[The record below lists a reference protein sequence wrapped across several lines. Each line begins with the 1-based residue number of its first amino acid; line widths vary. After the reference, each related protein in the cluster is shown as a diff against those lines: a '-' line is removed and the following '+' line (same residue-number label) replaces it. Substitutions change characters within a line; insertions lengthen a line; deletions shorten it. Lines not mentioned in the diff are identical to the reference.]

1 MFPTAI
7 FNCDF
12 PFIHYELCL
21 MTFGDPGDRTY
32 KLVLIGDGA
41 VGKTS
46 IRERY
51 LGKGFKRSQLATIGV
66 DFAQKY
72 TSYGGVNVRHIIWD
86 LAGQPTYASVRR
98 HYYQGSSAIVLV
110 YSVVE
115 RESFDNASRWLVEA
129 HKHLRGAEWT
139 GWEGL
144 PTAIIGNKI
153 DLRES
158 GQFEDTVTTEEGKA
172 FAEYFAQRLDAA
184 VLYKETS
191 ALTGENIDETFL
203 ELTGFMFEADEKRPP
218 RTVETANEE
227 E

>member
-1 MFPTAI
+1 MV
-7 FNCDF
+7 
-12 PFIHYELCL
+12 EQ
-21 MTFGDPGDRTY
+21 FGSSGDRTY

-72 TSYGGVNVRHIIWD
+72 TSYKGVNVRHIIWD
-86 LAGQPTYASVRR
+86 LAGQPSYASVRR
-98 HYYQGSSAIVLV
+98 HYYQGSSAIILV

-115 RESFDNASRWLVEA
+115 RVSFDNASRWLVEA

-153 DLRES
+153 DLRDS
-158 GQFEDTVTTEEGKA
+158 GQFEDVVATDEGER
-172 FAEYFAQRLDAA
+172 FAKYFGEQLNAPFM
-184 VLYKETS
+184 YKETS
-191 ALTGENIDETFL
+191 ALTGENIDEVFNEINRL
-203 ELTGFMFEADEKRPP
+203 MFETDEKRKP
-218 RTVETANEE
+218 RTVKDSN
-227 E
+227 

>member
-1 MFPTAI
+1 MSTQ
-7 FNCDF
+7 
-12 PFIHYELCL
+12 
-21 MTFGDPGDRTY
+21 FGSPGDKTY

-51 LGKGFKRSQLATIGV
+51 LGKGFRKSQLATIGV
-66 DFAQKY
+66 DFAQKF
-72 TSYGGVNVRHIIWD
+72 TTYGGVNVRHIIWD
-86 LAGQPTYASVRR
+86 LAGQPSYASVRR
-98 HYYQGSSAIVLV
+98 HYYQGSSGIVLV

-115 RESFDNASRWLVEA
+115 RDSFDNATKWLVEA
-129 HKHLRGAEWT
+129 HKQLRGAEWS

-158 GQFEDTVTTEEGKA
+158 GEFEDTVTTDEGQA
-172 FAEYFAQRLDAA
+172 FAKYFCERLNAP

-191 ALTGENIDETFL
+191 AMTGENIDEAFS
-203 ELTGFMFEADEKRPP
+203 ELTGLMFEVDEKRPP
-218 RTVETANEE
+218 RTVKTANKEE
-227 E
+227 

>member
-1 MFPTAI
+1 M
-7 FNCDF
+7 
-12 PFIHYELCL
+12 PFGSE
-21 MTFGDPGDRTY
+21 GDRTY

-72 TSYGGVNVRHIIWD
+72 TSYQGVNVRHIIWD
-86 LAGQPTYASVRR
+86 LAGQPSYASVRR
-98 HYYQGSSAIVLV
+98 HYYQGSSAIILV

-115 RESFDNASRWLVEA
+115 RVSFDNATKWLVEA
-129 HKHLRGAEWT
+129 HKHLRGPEWS

-144 PTAIIGNKI
+144 PTAVIGNKI

-158 GQFEDTVTTEEGKA
+158 GEFEDVVTCEEGQA
-172 FAEYFAQRLDAA
+172 FANYFSERLDAA

-191 ALTGENIDETFL
+191 ALTGENVNEAFD
-203 ELTGFMFEADEKRPP
+203 ELTGLMFEADANRKP
-218 RTVETANEE
+218 RTVKDSN
-227 E
+227 

>member
-1 MFPTAI
+1 MHLRYSNIQFEIRKTYRLNVMGPQ
-7 FNCDF
+7 
-12 PFIHYELCL
+12 
-21 MTFGDPGDRTY
+21 FGSPGDRTY

-72 TSYGGVNVRHIIWD
+72 TTYDGVNVRHIIWD
-86 LAGQPTYASVRR
+86 LAGQPSYASVRK
-98 HYYQGSSAIVLV
+98 HYYQGSSAIILV

-115 RESFDNASRWLVEA
+115 RDSFDNSSKWLVEA
-129 HKHLRGAEWT
+129 HKHLQVPGWT
-139 GWEGL
+139 GWDGL

-158 GQFEDTVTTEEGKA
+158 GQFEDIVSAKEGHQ
-172 FAEYFAQRLDAA
+172 FAEHFSEQLNVP

-191 ALTGENIDETFL
+191 ALTGENIDETFS
-203 ELTGFMFEADEKRPP
+203 ELNGLIFKTDSNRKA
-218 RTVETANEE
+218 RTVKDSN
-227 E
+227 

>member
-1 MFPTAI
+1 M
-7 FNCDF
+7 N
-12 PFIHYELCL
+12 
-21 MTFGDPGDRTY
+21 FGIPGDRSY

-72 TSYGGVNVRHIIWD
+72 TTYNGVNVRHIIWD
-86 LAGQPTYASVRR
+86 LAGQPSFASVRR
-98 HYYQGSSAIVLV
+98 HYYQGSSAILLV

-115 RESFDNASRWLVEA
+115 RESFDNASKWLVEA
-129 HKHLRGAEWT
+129 HKHLRGKEWA
-139 GWEGL
+139 GWEWF

-158 GQFEDTVTTEEGKA
+158 GQFEDIVSTEEGRA
-172 FAEYFAQRLDAA
+172 FAELFCEKLKAP

-191 ALTGENIDETFL
+191 ALTGENINETFSD
-203 ELTGFMFEADEKRPP
+203 LTGLMFEADENRLP
-218 RTVETANEE
+218 RRVETSNKE
-227 E
+227 

>member
-1 MFPTAI
+1 
-7 FNCDF
+7 
-12 PFIHYELCL
+12 
-21 MTFGDPGDRTY
+21 MTFGAPGDRTY

-51 LGKGFKRSQLATIGV
+51 LGRGFKRSQLATIGV

-72 TSYGGVNVRHIIWD
+72 TAYNGVNVRHIIWD

-98 HYYQGSSAIVLV
+98 HYYQGSSAIILV

-115 RESFDNASRWLVEA
+115 RESFDNASKWLVEA
-129 HKHLRGAEWT
+129 HKHLRGVSWA
-139 GWEGL
+139 GWEWL

-158 GQFEDTVTTEEGKA
+158 GQFEDIVSSEEGRA
-172 FAEYFAQRLDAA
+172 FAELFSDKLRAP

-191 ALTGENIDETFL
+191 ALTGENINETFSD
-203 ELTGFMFEADEKRPP
+203 LTGLMFEADEQRLP
-218 RTVETANEE
+218 RRVETSNKAE
-227 E
+227 

>member
-1 MFPTAI
+1 MSAQ
-7 FNCDF
+7 
-12 PFIHYELCL
+12 
-21 MTFGDPGDRTY
+21 FGSPGDRTY

-66 DFAQKY
+66 DFAQKF
-72 TSYGGVNVRHIIWD
+72 TTHEGVNVRHIIWD
-86 LAGQPTYASVRR
+86 LAGQPSYASVRR
-98 HYYQGSSAIVLV
+98 HYYQGSSGILLV

-115 RESFDNASRWLVEA
+115 RDSFDNATKWLVEA
-129 HKHLRGAEWT
+129 HKHLRGAEWS

-144 PTAIIGNKI
+144 PTAVIGNKI

-158 GQFEDTVTTEEGKA
+158 GEFEDIVTTEEGQV
-172 FAEYFAQRLDAA
+172 FTEYFSERLDAP

-191 ALTGENIDETFL
+191 ALTGENIDEAFS
-203 ELTGFMFEADEKRPP
+203 ELTGLMFEADEKRLP
-218 RTVETANEE
+218 RTVKTSNEE
-227 E
+227 KQ

>member
-1 MFPTAI
+1 MP
-7 FNCDF
+7 
-12 PFIHYELCL
+12 Y
-21 MTFGDPGDRTY
+21 GSPGDKTY

-86 LAGQPTYASVRR
+86 LAGQPSYASVRR

-158 GQFEDTVTTEEGKA
+158 GQFQDTVDTDEGER
-172 FAEYFAQRLDAA
+172 FAKYFGEQLNAPF
-184 VLYKETS
+184 LYKETS
-191 ALTGENIDETFL
+191 ALTGENIDEVFD
-203 ELTGFMFEADEKRPP
+203 ELNGLMFEADEKRKP
-218 RTVETANEE
+218 RTVKTANEPE
-227 E
+227 D

>member
-1 MFPTAI
+1 M
-7 FNCDF
+7 
-12 PFIHYELCL
+12 PF
-21 MTFGDPGDRTY
+21 GSPGDRTY

-72 TSYGGVNVRHIIWD
+72 TSHGGVNVRHIIWD
-86 LAGQPTYASVRR
+86 LAGQPSYASVRR
-98 HYYQGSSAIVLV
+98 HYYQGSSAIILV

-115 RESFDNASRWLVEA
+115 RESYDNASKWLVEA
-129 HKHLRGAEWT
+129 HKHLRSAEWI

-158 GQFEDTVTTEEGKA
+158 GQFEEIVTTEEGQE
-172 FAEYFAQRLDAA
+172 FAEYFSEQLNAP
-184 VLYKETS
+184 VLFKETS
-191 ALTGENIDETFL
+191 ALTGENINETFS
-203 ELTGFMFEADEKRPP
+203 ELTELMFEADAKRKP
-218 RTVETANEE
+218 RTVKTANEPDE
-227 E
+227 PTRA

>member
-1 MFPTAI
+1 
-7 FNCDF
+7 
-12 PFIHYELCL
+12 
-21 MTFGDPGDRTY
+21 MTFGAPGDRTY

-72 TSYGGVNVRHIIWD
+72 TSYNGVNVRHIIWD
-86 LAGQPTYASVRR
+86 LAGQPSYASVRR
-98 HYYQGSSAIVLV
+98 HYYQGSSAILLV

-115 RESFDNASRWLVEA
+115 RESFDNASKWLVEA
-129 HKHLRGAEWT
+129 HKHLRGAEWS
-139 GWEGL
+139 GWEWF

-158 GQFEDTVTTEEGKA
+158 GQFEEVVTTEEGRDFADHFSETLKA
-172 FAEYFAQRLDAA
+172 P

-191 ALTGENIDETFL
+191 ALTGANIDETFS
-203 ELTGFMFEADEKRPP
+203 ELTGLMFQADDNRLP
-218 RTVETANEE
+218 RRVESSN
-227 E
+227 

>member
-1 MFPTAI
+1 MS
-7 FNCDF
+7 
-12 PFIHYELCL
+12 
-21 MTFGDPGDRTY
+21 FGSPGDRTY

-51 LGKGFKRSQLATIGV
+51 LGRGFKKSQLATIGV

-72 TSYGGVNVRHIIWD
+72 TSHAGVNVRHIIWD

-98 HYYQGSSAIVLV
+98 HYYQGSSAIILV

-115 RESFDNASRWLVEA
+115 RVSFDNASRWLVEA

-158 GQFEDTVTTEEGKA
+158 GEFDDVVPTDEGQR
-172 FAEYFAQRLDAA
+172 FAHYFSEQLNAP

-191 ALTGENIDETFL
+191 ALTGENINEAFD
-203 ELTGFMFEADEKRPP
+203 ELTALMFEADAKRKP
-218 RTVETANEE
+218 RTVAESNEPE
-227 E
+227 

>member
-1 MFPTAI
+1 
-7 FNCDF
+7 
-12 PFIHYELCL
+12 
-21 MTFGDPGDRTY
+21 MTFGVPGDRTY

-72 TSYGGVNVRHIIWD
+72 TTYHGVNVRHIIWD
-86 LAGQPTYASVRR
+86 LAGQPSYASVRR
-98 HYYQGSSAIVLV
+98 HYYQGSSAIILV

-115 RESFDNASRWLVEA
+115 RDSFDNASKWLVEA
-129 HKHLRGAEWT
+129 HKHLRGAEWA
-139 GWEGL
+139 GWEWF

-153 DLRES
+153 DLRETE
-158 GQFEDTVTTEEGKA
+158 QFEDIISTEEGREFADLFSDKLKA
-172 FAEYFAQRLDAA
+172 P

-191 ALTGENIDETFL
+191 ALTGENIDEAFSD
-203 ELTGFMFEADEKRPP
+203 LTGLMFEADEKREP
-218 RTVETANEE
+218 RTVKTANE
-227 E
+227 

>member
-1 MFPTAI
+1 MVFERSYVI
-7 FNCDF
+7 L
-12 PFIHYELCL
+12 E
-21 MTFGDPGDRTY
+21 FGSLGDRTY

-72 TSYGGVNVRHIIWD
+72 TAYNGVNVRHIIWD
-86 LAGQPTYASVRR
+86 LAGQPSYASVRR

-115 RESFDNASRWLVEA
+115 RGSFDNASKWLVEA
-129 HKHLRGAEWT
+129 HKHLRGTEWS
-139 GWEGL
+139 GWSGL

-158 GQFEDTVTTEEGKA
+158 GEFEDVIPPEEGKE
-172 FAEYFAQRLDAA
+172 FAEHFSERLEAP

-191 ALTGENIDETFL
+191 ALTGENIDEAFD
-203 ELTGFMFEADEKRPP
+203 ELNGLMFEADEKRQP
-218 RTVETANEE
+218 RRVETANKEE
-227 E
+227 

>member
-1 MFPTAI
+1 M
-7 FNCDF
+7 
-12 PFIHYELCL
+12 PF
-21 MTFGDPGDRTY
+21 GAPGDRTY

-51 LGKGFKRSQLATIGV
+51 LGRGFKRSQLATIGV

-72 TSYGGVNVRHIIWD
+72 TSHQGVNVRHIIWD

-98 HYYQGSSAIVLV
+98 HYYQGSSAILLV

-115 RESFDNASRWLVEA
+115 RVSFDNASKWLVEA
-129 HKHLRGAEWT
+129 HKHLRGAEWY

-144 PTAIIGNKI
+144 PTAVIGNKI
-153 DLRES
+153 DLRDS
-158 GQFEDTVTTEEGKA
+158 GEFEDIVSTEEGQA
-172 FAEYFAQRLDAA
+172 FADYFTERLDAP

-191 ALTGENIDETFL
+191 ALTGENIDEAFS
-203 ELTGFMFEADEKRPP
+203 ELTGMMFEADEKRPP
-218 RTVETANEE
+218 RRVATSNPEE
-227 E
+227 

>member
-1 MFPTAI
+1 
-7 FNCDF
+7 
-12 PFIHYELCL
+12 
-21 MTFGDPGDRTY
+21 MTFGSPGDRTY

-51 LGKGFKRSQLATIGV
+51 LGKGFKRSQMATIGV

-86 LAGQPTYASVRR
+86 LAGQPSYASVRR
-98 HYYQGSSAIVLV
+98 HYYQGSSAIILV

-129 HKHLRGAEWT
+129 HKHLRTAEWA

-158 GQFEDTVTTEEGKA
+158 GDFEEIVSTDEGERFAKYFSEQLKA
-172 FAEYFAQRLDAA
+172 P
-184 VLYKETS
+184 VLFKETS
-191 ALTGENIDETFL
+191 ALTGENINEVFS
-203 ELTGFMFEADEKRPP
+203 ELTGLMFEADAKRKP
-218 RTVETANEE
+218 RTVKTANVEE
-227 E
+227 P

>member
-1 MFPTAI
+1 MGTQ
-7 FNCDF
+7 
-12 PFIHYELCL
+12 
-21 MTFGDPGDRTY
+21 FGSQGDRTY

-86 LAGQPTYASVRR
+86 LAGQPSYASVRR
-98 HYYQGSSAIVLV
+98 HYYQGSSAIILV

-129 HKHLRGAEWT
+129 HKHLRGAGWA

-158 GQFEDTVTTEEGKA
+158 GQFENPVETDEGER
-172 FAEYFAQRLDAA
+172 FAKYFGEQLSAPF
-184 VLYKETS
+184 LYKETS
-191 ALTGENIDETFL
+191 ALTGENIDEVFDEINRL
-203 ELTGFMFEADEKRPP
+203 LFETDEKRRP
-218 RTVETANEE
+218 RTVEEANEPE
-227 E
+227 DQ

>member
-1 MFPTAI
+1 M
-7 FNCDF
+7 
-12 PFIHYELCL
+12 PF
-21 MTFGDPGDRTY
+21 GSPGDRTY

-72 TSYGGVNVRHIIWD
+72 TSHGGVNVRHIIWD
-86 LAGQPTYASVRR
+86 LAGQPSYASVRR
-98 HYYQGSSAIVLV
+98 HYYQGSSAIILV

-115 RESFDNASRWLVEA
+115 RESYDNASKWLVEA

-158 GQFEDTVTTEEGKA
+158 GQFEEIVTTEEGEE
-172 FAEYFAQRLDAA
+172 FAEYFSEQLNAP
-184 VLYKETS
+184 VLFKETS
-191 ALTGENIDETFL
+191 ALTGENINETFS
-203 ELTGFMFEADEKRPP
+203 ELTELMFEADGKKKP
-218 RTVETANEE
+218 RTVKTANEPDA
-227 E
+227 

>member
-1 MFPTAI
+1 MS
-7 FNCDF
+7 
-12 PFIHYELCL
+12 
-21 MTFGDPGDRTY
+21 FGSPGDRTY

-98 HYYQGSSAIVLV
+98 HYYQGSSAIILV

-115 RESFDNASRWLVEA
+115 RESFDNASKWLVEA
-129 HKHLRGAEWT
+129 HRHLRGAEWY
-139 GWEGL
+139 GWQGL
-144 PTAIIGNKI
+144 PTAVIGNKI

-158 GQFEDTVTTEEGKA
+158 GEFEDIVSTDEGRA
-172 FAEYFAQRLDAA
+172 FANYFAERLDAP

-191 ALTGENIDETFL
+191 ALTGENIDEAFS
-203 ELTGFMFEADEKRPP
+203 ELTGLMFDADEKRPP
-218 RTVETANEE
+218 RRVATSNPDE
-227 E
+227 

>member
-1 MFPTAI
+1 M
-7 FNCDF
+7 N
-12 PFIHYELCL
+12 
-21 MTFGDPGDRTY
+21 FGAPGDRTY

-72 TSYGGVNVRHIIWD
+72 TSYNGVNVRHIIWD
-86 LAGQPTYASVRR
+86 LAGQPSYASVRR
-98 HYYQGSSAIVLV
+98 HYYQGSSAILLV

-115 RESFDNASRWLVEA
+115 RESFDNASKWLVEA
-129 HKHLRGAEWT
+129 HKHLRGAEWS
-139 GWEGL
+139 GWEWF

-158 GQFEDTVTTEEGKA
+158 GQFEEVVTTEEGRDFADHFSETLKA
-172 FAEYFAQRLDAA
+172 P

-191 ALTGENIDETFL
+191 ALTGANIDETFS
-203 ELTGFMFEADEKRPP
+203 ELTGLMFQADDNRLP
-218 RTVETANEE
+218 RRVESSN
-227 E
+227 

>member
-1 MFPTAI
+1 
-7 FNCDF
+7 
-12 PFIHYELCL
+12 
-21 MTFGDPGDRTY
+21 MTFGALGDRTY

-72 TSYGGVNVRHIIWD
+72 TTHNGVNVRHIIWD
-86 LAGQPTYASVRR
+86 LAGQPTYASVRK
-98 HYYQGSSAIVLV
+98 HYYQGSSAIILV

-129 HKHLRGAEWT
+129 HKHLRGSAWA
-139 GWEGL
+139 GWEWL
-144 PTAIIGNKI
+144 PTAIIGKKR
-153 DLRES
+153 DLRDS
-158 GQFEDTVTTEEGKA
+158 GEFEDIVATEEGER
-172 FAEYFAQRLDAA
+172 FSMYFGEQLNAP

-191 ALTGENIDETFL
+191 ALTGENINQVFS
-203 ELTGFMFEADEKRPP
+203 ELTALMFEADDKRLP
-218 RTVETANEE
+218 RRVATSNKDE
-227 E
+227 

>member
-1 MFPTAI
+1 M
-7 FNCDF
+7 
-12 PFIHYELCL
+12 PF
-21 MTFGDPGDRTY
+21 GSPGDRTY

-51 LGKGFKRSQLATIGV
+51 LGKGFKKSQLATIGV

-86 LAGQPTYASVRR
+86 LAGQPSYASVRR
-98 HYYQGSSAIVLV
+98 HYYQGSSAIILV

-115 RESFDNASRWLVEA
+115 RVSYDNASKWLVEA

-158 GQFEDTVTTEEGKA
+158 GQFEEIVTTEEGEE
-172 FAEYFAQRLDAA
+172 FAEYFSEQLNAP
-184 VLYKETS
+184 VLFKETS
-191 ALTGENIDETFL
+191 ALTGENINETFND
-203 ELTGFMFEADEKRPP
+203 LTGLMFAADMRRKP
-218 RTVETANEE
+218 RTVKTANEPDE
-227 E
+227 RTRA

>member
-1 MFPTAI
+1 M
-7 FNCDF
+7 N
-12 PFIHYELCL
+12 
-21 MTFGDPGDRTY
+21 FGAPGDRTY

-72 TSYGGVNVRHIIWD
+72 TTYNGVNVRHIIWD
-86 LAGQPTYASVRR
+86 LAGQPSYASVRR
-98 HYYQGSSAIVLV
+98 HYYQGSSAILLV

-115 RESFDNASRWLVEA
+115 RESFDNASKWLVEA
-129 HKHLRGAEWT
+129 HKHLRGAEWS
-139 GWEGL
+139 GWEWF

-158 GQFEDTVTTEEGKA
+158 GQFEDIVTTEEGREFSDHFSDTLKA
-172 FAEYFAQRLDAA
+172 P

-191 ALTGENIDETFL
+191 ALTGANIDATFS
-203 ELTGFMFEADEKRPP
+203 ELTGLMFQADENRLP
-218 RTVETANEE
+218 RRVDTSN
-227 E
+227 

>member
-1 MFPTAI
+1 LHF
-7 FNCDF
+7 C
-12 PFIHYELCL
+12 Y
-21 MTFGDPGDRTY
+21 PGDRTY

-72 TSYGGVNVRHIIWD
+72 TTRNGVNVRHIIWD
-86 LAGQPTYASVRR
+86 LAGQPSYASVRR
-98 HYYQGSSAIVLV
+98 HYYQGSSAIILV

-115 RESFDNASRWLVEA
+115 RESFDNASKWLVEA
-129 HKHLRGAEWT
+129 HKHLREPEWS
-139 GWEGL
+139 GWSSL

-158 GQFEDTVTTEEGKA
+158 GEFEDIVSKEEGKE
-172 FAEYFAQRLDAA
+172 FAEYFAEQLNAP

-191 ALTGENIDETFL
+191 ALTGENINETFS
-203 ELTGFMFEADEKRPP
+203 ELTGLMFKADETRPP
-218 RTVETANEE
+218 RRVETANKEE
-227 E
+227 